1 MALVGNLDE
10 FSLTDLIQ
18 TYCSSRQT
26 TRLRISWSDADAQV
40 FIHGGE
46 LVDARFGDLVGE
58 AAVLA
63 ALRRSGGRFQAELG
77 VESAERTVTRPWH
90 SIAMEAVRRPADP
103 YAAPTT
109 TQAAVRPRSI
119 GDAPRFSATPPPRAE
134 AEASGS
140 GRALAVGGGLLLALL
155 VGGGVYWYLNRAS
168 SAGPGATAGG
178 GRTITLGMSAA
189 LTGPAKEL
197 GRQMKLGVETSLKLV
212 NEAGGINGHRFE
224 LLALDDGYEPTRTRE
239 TMREL
244 VEQRKVFAVV
254 GNVGTPTAEVAVPYA
269 IEKGVLFFGAFTGA
283 SLLRKSPP
291 DRYVFNFRASYAEET
306 ADVVRYLIDAR
317 RIRPEQIAVFAQQDG
332 FGDAGF
338 AGVARALR
346 RYGRGEDEILR
357 VGFKRNTLDIDEA
370 VKRIVAERQ
379 NLRAVVTVAPYR
391 PAAKFIEEIRQAG
404 LDLTVT
410 NVSFV
415 GSTAL
420 AEELRQLGP
429 SYCNGIIVTQV
440 VPQTD
445 SASTAVIR
453 YREALAKY
461 FPGEKP
467 DFVSLEG
474 YLASQLLL
482 EGFRRAGVDPT
493 TDSVIG
499 ALEQIQN
506 FEMGIGTTLSFGP
519 SEHQASHK
527 VWGTSLNEAC
537 VYQGLDLE

>member
-1 MALVGNLDE
+1 
-10 FSLTDLIQ
+10 
-18 TYCSSRQT
+18 
-26 TRLRISWSDADAQV
+26 
-40 FIHGGE
+40 
-46 LVDARFGDLVGE
+46 
-58 AAVLA
+58 
-63 ALRRSGGRFQAELG
+63 
-77 VESAERTVTRPWH
+77 
-90 SIAMEAVRRPADP
+90 
-103 YAAPTT
+103 
-109 TQAAVRPRSI
+109 
-119 GDAPRFSATPPPRAE
+119 
-134 AEASGS
+134 
-140 GRALAVGGGLLLALL
+140 
-155 VGGGVYWYLNRAS
+155 
-168 SAGPGATAGG
+168 
-178 GRTITLGMSAA
+178 
-189 LTGPAKEL
+189 
-197 GRQMKLGVETSLKLV
+197 
-212 NEAGGINGHRFE
+212 
-224 LLALDDGYEPTRTRE
+224 
-239 TMREL
+239 
-244 VEQRKVFAVV
+244 
-254 GNVGTPTAEVAVPYA
+254 
-269 IEKGVLFFGAFTGA
+269 
-283 SLLRKSPP
+283 
-291 DRYVFNFRASYAEET
+291 
-306 ADVVRYLIDAR
+306 
-317 RIRPEQIAVFAQQDG
+317 
-332 FGDAGF
+332 
-338 AGVARALR
+338 LR

-357 VGFKRNTLDIDEA
+357 VGFKRNTLEIDEA

-391 PAAKFIEEIRQAG
+391 PAAKFIEEVRKAG
-404 LDLTVT
+404 LELTVT

-482 EGFRRAGVDPT
+482 EGFRRAGDDPT

-527 VWGTSLNEAC
+527 VWGTSLNETCA
-537 VYQGLDLE
+537 YQGLDLE